1 MHGSGLGAA
10 VGYAVEKVAHARILC
25 ALFSCAEVVIH
36 HLIQNAVRN
45 ATTTVGD
52 PTKISSTTLCL
63 VSSFI
68 CLRNAYKSFAKMVPQ
83 TICIYIYIK
92 KMFMYVKKISHLESN

>member
-52 PTKISSTTLCL
+52 PTKS
-63 VSSFI
+63 VQHH
-68 CLRNAYKSFAKMVPQ
+68 FA
-83 TICIYIYIK
+83 
-92 KMFMYVKKISHLESN
+92 